1 MNRIK
6 KFIVKISILFVS
18 VASFAE
24 YHFKPPTDKVMS
36 REYVDELHSDNL
48 EDSDSVLLRCI
59 GREASSFI
67 IPKRTDLFGD
77 DLDATLYTDGGLDQ
91 DKIRQK
97 FGNNVDFI
105 ISIDDMGIAI
115 ITGIYLKDKD
125 AYYTDNITYKDFLIF
140 LDMGNSKSYP
150 WKEFSTVEKRMRYGR
165 QFSGLINR
173 YTGNIIIRLDGIRSK
188 SKDAYTLKATCKPV
202 KKIF

>member
-59 GREASSFI
+59 GRSF
-67 IPKRTDLFGD
+67 
-77 DLDATLYTDGGLDQ
+77 
-91 DKIRQK
+91 
-97 FGNNVDFI
+97 FI
-105 ISIDDMGIAI
+105 YH
-115 ITGIYLKDKD
+115 TKKD
-125 AYYTDNITYKDFLIF
+125 
-140 LDMGNSKSYP
+140 
-150 WKEFSTVEKRMRYGR
+150 
-165 QFSGLINR
+165 
-173 YTGNIIIRLDGIRSK
+173 RLVWR
-188 SKDAYTLKATCKPV
+188 
-202 KKIF
+202 